1 MNVMSFFFFFFL
13 QWKVAVQRDCLVL
26 CGNQTGIMSEPLISW
41 AFVPLVL
48 KHCKNGMRARR
59 KMFYWI
65 PCCDSVPCV
74 KNLSGLRAVT
84 ACLVL
89 FVCLCLFVYFLTV
102 LQDAGYGQMGSCSR
116 ICFICHSCCVVYFLM
131 LVFGGM
137 KGYTWVLGR
146 GNSREQMKST
156 RCWSVRSSALRGD
169 QVFIKLYLTFRA
181 LF

>member
-1 MNVMSFFFFFFL
+1 MYGHSSHECHVFFFFFFL

-26 CGNQTGIMSEPLISW
+26 CGNQTGIMLEPLISW

-84 ACLVL
+84 AWFCL
-89 FVCLCLFVYFLTV
+89 FVCVCLCTS
-102 LQDAGYGQMGSCSR
+102 LQCYRMQAMDR
-116 ICFICHSCCVVYFLM
+116 WVVAP
-131 LVFGGM
+131 
-137 KGYTWVLGR
+137 
-146 GNSREQMKST
+146 E
-156 RCWSVRSSALRGD
+156 SALSVTLAVLCTFWCLSLEEWKGIRGCWAEGTVGSKWTA
-169 QVFIKLYLTFRA
+169 QGAGL
-181 LF
+181 